1 MKILSKLALVSA
13 LAVSANAMAM
23 EALEDDKLSSTTG
36 QEGITLK
43 IYSPGITI
51 GKLFLHDND
60 GLDSGASINNAG
72 QSISLGGTEQ
82 SGAII
87 VSDVKLQ
94 KAGGPLDQALAT
106 IRIDADGGNATD
118 SSEATLNIGVDL
130 SALTVSVGSI
140 GIGKS
145 GTSPDLAA
153 TGSVRR
159 GALGSEH
166 EILSNIKLSV
176 GATKMNVQLG
186 NQPQGALILA
196 DGQVSGGVRI
206 SGLTLTDNDGIP
218 NPAVV
223 YYGGAAPGTPGQ
235 LVVDD
240 IKITSAGQDYLNAQA
255 KINIDQNLGLAVT
268 LSDSK
273 TDVYAKGIHLGNAL
287 SPSIGDVELQGLD
300 LGGTTLFV
308 HGH

>member
-13 LAVSANAMAM
+13 LAVSANTMAM
-23 EALEDDKLSSTTG
+23 EALEDDKLSSATG

-118 SSEATLNIGVDL
+118 SSESTLNIGVDL

-153 TGSVRR
+153 
-159 GALGSEH
+159 
-166 EILSNIKLSV
+166 
-176 GATKMNVQLG
+176 
-186 NQPQGALILA
+186 
-196 DGQVSGGVRI
+196 
-206 SGLTLTDNDGIP
+206 
-218 NPAVV
+218 
-223 YYGGAAPGTPGQ
+223 
-235 LVVDD
+235 
-240 IKITSAGQDYLNAQA
+240 
-255 KINIDQNLGLAVT
+255 
-268 LSDSK
+268 
-273 TDVYAKGIHLGNAL
+273 
-287 SPSIGDVELQGLD
+287 IGRAHV
-300 LGGTTLFV
+300 
-308 HGH
+308 